1 MAVVGVLARLGV
13 KGVEIRKPEQLLT
26 VNSLIIPG
34 GESTTMAKLAEYHNL
49 FPALREFVQMG
60 KPVWG
65 TCAGLIFLANK
76 ATGQKSG
83 GQELVGGLDCTVH
96 RNFFGSQIQSFEAEL
111 SVPELTSKE
120 GGPETFRGVFIRAPA
135 ILEVGPEVQVLAA
148 YPVPS
153 NRLSSPDSSIDDKKE
168 NAEEESK
175 VIVAVRQG
183 NILATAFHPEL
194 TADTRWHSYFLKM
207 ANVIGEEASSSLVPV
222 QQLGCDRAKQR
233 KETQS
238 RARRLVVVCAVE
250 ELLAGWLFAATVE
263 AMAKQ
268 REGSSTA
275 GEEMKTAATAVVR
288 ELGDEGYGGS
298 RWR

>member
-1 MAVVGVLARLGV
+1 MAVVGVLALQGSFNEHIAVLRRLGV

-26 VNSLIIPG
+26 INSLIIPG
-34 GESTTMAKLAEYHNL
+34 GESTTMAKLAEYFNL

-65 TCAGLIFLANK
+65 TCAGLIFLADK
-76 ATGQKSG
+76 ATGQKTG

-96 RNFFGSQIQSFEAEL
+96 RNFFGSQIQSFETEL
-111 SVPELTSKE
+111 AVPELVSKE

-135 ILEVGPEVQVLAA
+135 IIDVGPEVQVLAD

-153 NRLSSPDSSIDDKKE
+153 VRVASSDSSVEDKKE
-168 NAEEESK
+168 NADEKSK

-207 ANVIGEEASSSLVPV
+207 GNVTGEEASSSVVPAEV
-222 QQLGCDRAKQR
+222 STNNKL
-233 KETQS
+233 QS
-238 RARRLVVVCAVE
+238 QNDLPI
-250 ELLAGWLFAATVE
+250 F
-263 AMAKQ
+263 Q
-268 REGSSTA
+268 
-275 GEEMKTAATAVVR
+275 
-288 ELGDEGYGGS
+288 
-298 RWR
+298 